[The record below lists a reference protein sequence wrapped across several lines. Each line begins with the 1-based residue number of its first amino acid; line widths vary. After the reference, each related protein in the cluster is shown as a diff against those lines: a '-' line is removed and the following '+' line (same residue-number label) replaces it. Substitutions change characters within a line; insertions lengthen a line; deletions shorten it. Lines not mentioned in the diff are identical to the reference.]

1 MARAQGGFRR
11 TCSPVHVATR
21 LAQTSARWQD
31 HSARTARRPK
41 GIYESVQYVRFPGEN
56 DKTSWGERYQHGSR
70 TLSRFRTDEEN
81 ILRKDNTRAGVI
93 TSLTLQESTNF
104 LERTI

>member
-1 MARAQGGFRR
+1 MSRCSTYDFLGR
-11 TCSPVHVATR
+11 TIR
-21 LAQTSARWQD
+21 L
-31 HSARTARRPK
+31 
-41 GIYESVQYVRFPGEN
+41 PGE
-56 DKTSWGERYQHGSR
+56 DDIHGSR

-81 ILRKDNTRAGVI
+81 ILRKDNTRADVI